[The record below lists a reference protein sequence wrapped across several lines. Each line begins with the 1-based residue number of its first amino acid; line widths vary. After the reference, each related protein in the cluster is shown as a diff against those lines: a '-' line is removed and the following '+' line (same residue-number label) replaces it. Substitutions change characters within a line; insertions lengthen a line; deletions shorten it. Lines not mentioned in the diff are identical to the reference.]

1 MGTFSPTRQ
10 LSARQLSARQ
20 LSANRWC
27 WISSSLEGLR
37 TEDLKSFGFTD
48 QIRRSAVWVV
58 PLKGPASSSLP
69 RTSPCASV
77 HLSIICILCCIL
89 SYKRTPI
96 LCSVN
101 HPSKTYSRGSWEK
114 IYWSG
119 FSKRDRSVWEE
130 LDKRKN
136 ASHGLAMS
144 CIRPPAGQSHWD
156 VSRPES

>member
-77 HLSIICILCCIL
+77 HLLSVSSAASFPINEHRYCVPWTILAKHTQEGRG
-89 SYKRTPI
+89 KRFIDQDSPRETEVYERSWI
-96 LCSVN
+96 
-101 HPSKTYSRGSWEK
+101 RGKMLHMVWQCPA
-114 IYWSG
+114 SG
-119 FSKRDRSVWEE
+119 HLQV
-130 LDKRKN
+130 
-136 ASHGLAMS
+136 SHTEM
-144 CIRPPAGQSHWD
+144 
-156 VSRPES
+156 